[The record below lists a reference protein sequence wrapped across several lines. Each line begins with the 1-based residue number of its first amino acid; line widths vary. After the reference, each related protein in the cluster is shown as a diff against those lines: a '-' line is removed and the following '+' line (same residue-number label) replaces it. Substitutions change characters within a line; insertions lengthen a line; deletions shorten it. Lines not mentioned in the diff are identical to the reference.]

1 MDEDLKRLGLLSKL
15 HYVLGGLIALFSC
28 FPLVHVAL
36 GIAVLMGKLPA
47 SGGGTPPP
55 VFVGW
60 LFLLVGSFIIL
71 LGWGTAFCVFL
82 AGRKLARCKNWT
94 FCIAVAA
101 VQIMMVPLGT
111 LLGIFTIVTLIK
123 EPVKQM
129 FTGKAPSV

>member
-1 MDEDLKRLGLLSKL
+1 MDEELKRLSLLSKL
-15 HYVLGGLIALFSC
+15 NYVMSGLIALFSC
-28 FPLVHVAL
+28 FPLVHVVL
-36 GIAVLMGKLPA
+36 GLMILTGKLPP
-47 SGGGTPPP
+47 SQGGTAPP

-60 LFLLVGSFIIL
+60 LFLLVGSLIIL

-111 LLGIFTIVTLIK
+111 LLGVCTIVTLIK

-129 FTGKAPSV
+129 FADKTPSV